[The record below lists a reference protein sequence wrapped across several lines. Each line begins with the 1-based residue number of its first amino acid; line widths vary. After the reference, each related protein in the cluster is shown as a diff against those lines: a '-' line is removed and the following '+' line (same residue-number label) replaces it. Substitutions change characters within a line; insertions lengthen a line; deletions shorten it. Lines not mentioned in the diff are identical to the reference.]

1 MAIDYRLSGEAHF
14 PANIHDCHAAVR
26 YLRANAKKYKLN
38 PDRIGVV
45 GGSAGGHLAGL
56 LATTS
61 TVKTLHGNGG
71 NKKFSSR
78 VQAVV
83 VMSGPMRI
91 STGRVAEKSMQQNH
105 SKSFAVQLFGGTIEQ
120 VPQKYMAADAHLHID
135 QNTPPILFQYGGV
148 EDPSEIQPTV
158 EKLKKLGIPVGVLT
172 HYEGGKHGCWNN
184 HPWFM
189 PMMEDIDDWFREHL

>member
-1 MAIDYRLSGEAHF
+1 M
-14 PANIHDCHAAVR
+14 
-26 YLRANAKKYKLN
+26 N

-172 HYEGGKHGCWNN
+172 HYEDGKHGCWNN